1 MPKRTIPIHASTF
14 GGGLKDLLKDES
26 KEARRTKV
34 DGNIKSKILSHF
46 VKGKISLTPMET
58 IMINVKGVGIL
69 KGFCQ
74 TSYQKEICKNSSIL
88 GGCSH
93 VYTHHYEG
101 LHQQD

>member
-58 IMINVKGVGIL
+58 ILIILRELEYLKVFVKLAIKRKYVKIV
-69 KGFCQ
+69 Q
-74 TSYQKEICKNSSIL
+74 S
-88 GGCSH
+88 
-93 VYTHHYEG
+93 
-101 LHQQD
+101 